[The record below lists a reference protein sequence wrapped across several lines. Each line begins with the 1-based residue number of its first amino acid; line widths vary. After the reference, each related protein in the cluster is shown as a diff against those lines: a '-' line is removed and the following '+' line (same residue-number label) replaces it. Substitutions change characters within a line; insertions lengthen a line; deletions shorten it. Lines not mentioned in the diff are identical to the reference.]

1 MENVAVSGPRRVA
14 VNSKEDPSRVVS
26 GVEHGSLIALDDTD
40 GYLANGKYKPNGIY
54 ETWSKGT
61 RGNQIILIADDE
73 APLTQKNEDTEKLK
87 TLHTPSDMHAVSA
100 NTKENPKGA
109 ASGIFCRPSVD
120 LDNKEGTLAIEEC
133 KTNCISSICSTEK
146 TIRSEIIPVSDAAPL
161 AQENDDA
168 VELTAFPLHIEDTSM
183 MKESEPE
190 IATPAKCTEILDP
203 DEDLRRK
210 QEGNTVQ
217 LERTTAVDKS
227 PKNSKMNTN
236 GSVCS
241 KDEVTG
247 GLPSME
253 KWKMATVSG
262 RAALDGTGL
271 IKPEKLVKSDEKL
284 AGNGSSLGLNSFEQS
299 LQGYAGQAALGDTGL
314 IRLEKPLKTDDDLR
328 MKQEGNTVQL
338 ECTTVVDK
346 CPNSSKTNTNGSD
359 CNKHEAP
366 GGLPS
371 MEKWKKAT
379 VSGRAALDGTG
390 LIKPEKLVKTDEKL
404 VGNGCSLGITSFEQ
418 SFQGYAGQAALG
430 DTGLEKPRKTDDDLR
445 RKQEGNTVQL
455 ECTTVADKCPNT
467 SKMNTNGSVY
477 SKHEAPGGLPSLER
491 WKKATVSGRA
501 ALDDTGLIKPEKL
514 LKTEDKLVGNCSSV
528 GVNSVERSLQGYAGG
543 AALDGTGLIR
553 PEKRLKTDDKLV
565 GNCSAT
571 GVNPVEQ
578 SLRGYAD
585 THSRVQQTPGKISKS
600 IHIKTEIDLFAHGK
614 GERVPYLSYFSVVAT
629 TIYKIS
635 MFLCYCLRGIKIL
648 LKTYILCLFCRTYCS
663 T

>member
-1 MENVAVSGPRRVA
+1 V
-14 VNSKEDPSRVVS
+14 
-26 GVEHGSLIALDDTD
+26 
-40 GYLANGKYKPNGIY
+40 
-54 ETWSKGT
+54 
-61 RGNQIILIADDE
+61 
-73 APLTQKNEDTEKLK
+73 K
-87 TLHTPSDMHAVSA
+87 T
-100 NTKENPKGA
+100 
-109 ASGIFCRPSVD
+109 
-120 LDNKEGTLAIEEC
+120 
-133 KTNCISSICSTEK
+133 
-146 TIRSEIIPVSDAAPL
+146 
-161 AQENDDA
+161 
-168 VELTAFPLHIEDTSM
+168 
-183 MKESEPE
+183 
-190 IATPAKCTEILDP
+190 
-203 DEDLRRK
+203 
-210 QEGNTVQ
+210 
-217 LERTTAVDKS
+217 
-227 PKNSKMNTN
+227 
-236 GSVCS
+236 
-241 KDEVTG
+241 
-247 GLPSME
+247 
-253 KWKMATVSG
+253 
-262 RAALDGTGL
+262 
-271 IKPEKLVKSDEKL
+271 DEKL

-328 MKQEGNTVQL
+328 M
-338 ECTTVVDK
+338 
-346 CPNSSKTNTNGSD
+346 
-359 CNKHEAP
+359 
-366 GGLPS
+366 
-371 MEKWKKAT
+371 
-379 VSGRAALDGTG
+379 
-390 LIKPEKLVKTDEKL
+390 
-404 VGNGCSLGITSFEQ
+404 
-418 SFQGYAGQAALG
+418 
-430 DTGLEKPRKTDDDLR
+430 
-445 RKQEGNTVQL
+445 KQEGNTVQL